1 MNYKVNNFNI
11 ILTRVFEE
19 LEEKEIKATKIINM
33 KPSYYEEFNK
43 KRHFYKLESFNYFNN
58 ILTSDLLEVI
68 AFVNCLNAFTS
79 NKFDIDKSY
88 EFESFECKLV
98 SQHKKINI
106 AVKFFNENEIF
117 YYDKLEATVSCS
129 NKQNH
134 RKTRGLK
141 MARLGSIK
149 YQVSQILQKIDG
161 IGTSKKETREQSGV
175 KSLESGHKVSDKVH
189 SFKSLE
195 NLRNDLTN
203 LANFAKEE
211 FQIKDIREINIDIVS
226 SWIDSK
232 NITYNTAS
240 NYASELNKV
249 SDHFNFTK
257 EEIKELR
264 ADFKKEL
271 PKAELETR
279 AYKNLEKIELKEKHQ
294 VAFEL
299 QRDYGLRVNAST
311 HINLDKQLNGNTLT
325 FREKGG
331 KLSHKEL
338 SPNLAQKLRENA
350 LEGKY
355 EINKRTYAR
364 DFQKQIEKSGQK
376 YNGTHGIRHSYAQKM
391 LETHSK
397 AEVSQEMG
405 HSREEITDTYLR

>member
-1 MNYKVNNFNI
+1 
-11 ILTRVFEE
+11 
-19 LEEKEIKATKIINM
+19 
-33 KPSYYEEFNK
+33 
-43 KRHFYKLESFNYFNN
+43 
-58 ILTSDLLEVI
+58 
-68 AFVNCLNAFTS
+68 
-79 NKFDIDKSY
+79 
-88 EFESFECKLV
+88 
-98 SQHKKINI
+98 
-106 AVKFFNENEIF
+106 
-117 YYDKLEATVSCS
+117 
-129 NKQNH
+129 
-134 RKTRGLK
+134 
-141 MARLGSIK
+141 MARLGSVK

-161 IGTSKKETREQSGV
+161 IGTSKKESREQSGV
-175 KSLESGHKVSDKVH
+175 KSLESGHKVSGKVH

-211 FQIKDIREINIDIVS
+211 FQIKDIKEINIDIVNA
-226 SWIDSK
+226 WIDSK
-232 NITYNTAS
+232 NISYNTVS
-240 NYASELNKV
+240 NYFSELNKV

-325 FREKGG
+325 YREKGG
-331 KLSHKEL
+331 KLSQKVL
-338 SPNLAQKLRENA
+338 SPNLAQKIRENSIQ
-350 LEGKY
+350 GKY
-355 EINKRTYAR
+355 EINKRTYSR
-364 DFQKQIEKSGQK
+364 DFQKQIEKIGQK
-376 YNGTHGIRHSYAQKM
+376 YNGTHGIRHTFAQKM

-405 HSREEITDTYLR
+405 HAREEITDTYLR

>member
-1 MNYKVNNFNI
+1 
-11 ILTRVFEE
+11 
-19 LEEKEIKATKIINM
+19 
-33 KPSYYEEFNK
+33 
-43 KRHFYKLESFNYFNN
+43 
-58 ILTSDLLEVI
+58 
-68 AFVNCLNAFTS
+68 
-79 NKFDIDKSY
+79 
-88 EFESFECKLV
+88 
-98 SQHKKINI
+98 
-106 AVKFFNENEIF
+106 
-117 YYDKLEATVSCS
+117 
-129 NKQNH
+129 
-134 RKTRGLK
+134 

-149 YQVSQILQKIDG
+149 YQVSQIMQKVNG

-189 SFKSLE
+189 SYKSLE

-203 LANFAKEE
+203 LATYAKEE
-211 FQIKDIREINIDIVS
+211 FKIQDIREINIDIVS
-226 SWIDSK
+226 SWFDSK
-232 NITYNTAS
+232 NISYNTAS
-240 NYASELNKV
+240 NYMSELNKV

-257 EEIKELR
+257 EQIKDLR
-264 ADFKKEL
+264 ADLKKEL

-279 AYKNLEKIELKEKHQ
+279 AYKNLEKIELKPKHQ

-325 FREKGG
+325 YREKGG
-331 KLSHKEL
+331 KLSQKDL
-338 SPNLAQKLRENA
+338 SPNLALKIRENSIQ
-350 LEGKY
+350 GKY

-364 DFQKQIEKSGQK
+364 DFQKQIEKSGQR

>member
-1 MNYKVNNFNI
+1 
-11 ILTRVFEE
+11 
-19 LEEKEIKATKIINM
+19 
-33 KPSYYEEFNK
+33 
-43 KRHFYKLESFNYFNN
+43 
-58 ILTSDLLEVI
+58 
-68 AFVNCLNAFTS
+68 
-79 NKFDIDKSY
+79 
-88 EFESFECKLV
+88 
-98 SQHKKINI
+98 
-106 AVKFFNENEIF
+106 
-117 YYDKLEATVSCS
+117 
-129 NKQNH
+129 
-134 RKTRGLK
+134 
-141 MARLGSIK
+141 MARLGSVK
-149 YQVSQILQKIDG
+149 YQVSQIIQKVNG

-203 LANFAKEE
+203 LANYAKAE
-211 FQIKDIREINIDIVS
+211 FQLRDIKEINIDIVS
-226 SWIDSK
+226 SWINSK
-232 NITYNTAS
+232 DISYNTAS
-240 NYASELNKV
+240 NYFSELNKV

-257 EEIKELR
+257 EEIKDLR
-264 ADFKKEL
+264 ADLKKEL
-271 PKAELETR
+271 PKTELETR
-279 AYKNLEKIELKEKHQ
+279 AYKNLEKIELKPKHQ

-299 QRDYGLRVNAST
+299 QRDYGLRVNAAS

-331 KLSHKEL
+331 KLSQKEL
-338 SPNLAQKLRENA
+338 SSNLAQKIRENA
-350 LEGKY
+350 VEGKY

-376 YNGTHGIRHSYAQKM
+376 YNGTHGIRHTYAQKM

>member
-1 MNYKVNNFNI
+1 
-11 ILTRVFEE
+11 
-19 LEEKEIKATKIINM
+19 
-33 KPSYYEEFNK
+33 
-43 KRHFYKLESFNYFNN
+43 
-58 ILTSDLLEVI
+58 
-68 AFVNCLNAFTS
+68 
-79 NKFDIDKSY
+79 
-88 EFESFECKLV
+88 
-98 SQHKKINI
+98 
-106 AVKFFNENEIF
+106 
-117 YYDKLEATVSCS
+117 
-129 NKQNH
+129 
-134 RKTRGLK
+134 

-149 YQVSQILQKIDG
+149 YQVSQILQKVNG
-161 IGTSKKETREQSGV
+161 IGTSKKETREQSGA

-195 NLRNDLTN
+195 NLKNDLTN
-203 LANFAKEE
+203 LAAYAKNE
-211 FQIKDIREINIDIVS
+211 FKIQDIKAINIDIVS
-226 SWIDSK
+226 SWFDSK
-232 NITYNTAS
+232 NISYNTAS
-240 NYASELNKV
+240 NYMSELNKV

-257 EEIKELR
+257 EQIKDLR
-264 ADFKKEL
+264 ADLKKEL

-279 AYKNLEKIELKEKHQ
+279 AYKNLEKIELKPKHQ

-325 FREKGG
+325 YREKGG
-331 KLSHKEL
+331 KLSQKDL
-338 SPNLAQKLRENA
+338 SPNLALKIRENSIQ
-350 LEGKY
+350 GKY

-376 YNGTHGIRHSYAQKM
+376 YNGTHGIRHTYAQKM

>member
-1 MNYKVNNFNI
+1 
-11 ILTRVFEE
+11 
-19 LEEKEIKATKIINM
+19 
-33 KPSYYEEFNK
+33 
-43 KRHFYKLESFNYFNN
+43 
-58 ILTSDLLEVI
+58 
-68 AFVNCLNAFTS
+68 
-79 NKFDIDKSY
+79 
-88 EFESFECKLV
+88 
-98 SQHKKINI
+98 
-106 AVKFFNENEIF
+106 
-117 YYDKLEATVSCS
+117 
-129 NKQNH
+129 
-134 RKTRGLK
+134 
-141 MARLGSIK
+141 MARLGSVK
-149 YQVSQILQKIDG
+149 YQVSQILQNVNG
-161 IGTSKKETREQSGV
+161 IGTSKKESRESGV

-189 SFKSLE
+189 SYKSLE

-203 LANFAKEE
+203 LANYAKAE
-211 FQIKDIREINIDIVS
+211 FQLRDIKEINIDIVS
-226 SWIDSK
+226 SWIESK
-232 NITYNTAS
+232 NIGYNTAS
-240 NYASELNKV
+240 NYMSELNKV

-264 ADFKKEL
+264 ADLKKEL
-271 PKAELETR
+271 PTTKLETR

-299 QRDYGLRVNAST
+299 QRDYGLRVNAAT

-331 KLSHKEL
+331 KLSQKEL
-338 SPNLAQKLRENA
+338 SPNLAQKIRENA

-376 YNGTHGIRHSYAQKM
+376 YNGTHGIRHTYAQKM